1 MTRRVPSGTTLL
13 ELLVALPLIAL
24 LGGVAVLLLLQT
36 HRAVR
41 GSDGI
46 IAANRELRH
55 AVAVLSSDLRPLRG
69 PDLIAWSDTA
79 IEFNAVVGAGIVCE
93 GRGSLR
99 QLDLLPI
106 TDHDPARTTW
116 SSTPQLGDAV
126 NGWLSPG
133 ISGIPDPAQV
143 HVQRIT
149 TARACAASPLLQY
162 ASTPT
167 ALVQRILL
175 ADTLPRALLL
185 GSPIRVTR
193 RVRLATYQS
202 SDGLWYIGRTTWS
215 AGTWDVIQP
224 IAGPVLAPRAHGIRF
239 DVRDSLGTSVRPGGR
254 RPAQLHLELRAHR
267 RASGL
272 GRVGDPAVTDSVHV
286 DLSLRADRTGDSHAA
301 N

>member
-1 MTRRVPSGTTLL
+1 MKRRVPSGTTLL
-13 ELLVALPLIAL
+13 ELLVALPLMAL

-41 GSDGI
+41 ASDGI

-69 PDLIAWSDTA
+69 IDLIAWSDTA
-79 IEFNAVVGAGIVCE
+79 IEFNAMVGAGIVCE

-106 TDHDPARTTW
+106 TDHDPARTSW

-126 NGWLSPG
+126 TAWRSSG
-133 ISGIPDPAQV
+133 ISGIPEAVQV
-143 HVQRIT
+143 RVLRIT
-149 TARACAASPLLQY
+149 SARGCAASPLVQHSSLP
-162 ASTPT
+162 A

-185 GSPIRVTR
+185 GSPVRVTR
-193 RVRLATYQS
+193 RVRFATYQS
-202 SDGLWYIGRTTWS
+202 SDGLWYVGRTTWS
-215 AGTWDVIQP
+215 AGSWDVIQP
-224 IAGPVLAPRAHGIRF
+224 VAGPVLAPRARGIRF
-239 DVRDSLGTSVRPGGR
+239 DVRDSLGTSVRPGGP
-254 RPAQLHLELRAHR
+254 RPAQLHIELRALR
-267 RASGL
+267 RASGT
-272 GRVGDPAVTDSVHV
+272 GRAGDPVMTDSVRV
-286 DLSLRADRTGDSHAA
+286 DLSLRGDRSGDAHAA

>member
-46 IAANRELRH
+46 IAANHELRH

-69 PDLIAWSDTA
+69 TDLIAWSDTA
-79 IEFNAVVGAGIVCE
+79 IEFNAVIGAGIVCE

-99 QLDLLPI
+99 QLDLLPL
-106 TDHDPARTTW
+106 TGDDAARTSW
-116 SSTPQLGDAV
+116 SSPPQLGDAV
-126 NGWLSPG
+126 SAWLSPG
-133 ISGIPDPAQV
+133 ISGIPDPVQV
-143 HVQRIT
+143 RVLRIT
-149 TARACAASPLLQY
+149 SARACVASPLLQHS
-162 ASTPT
+162 STPA
-167 ALVQRILL
+167 ALTQRILL
-175 ADTLPRALLL
+175 ADALPRSLLL

-202 SDGLWYIGRTTWS
+202 SDGLWYIGRATWS

-224 IAGPVLAPRAHGIRF
+224 VAGPVLAPRARGLRF
-239 DVRDSLGTSVRPGGR
+239 DVRDSLGTSVRSGGA
-254 RPAQLHLELRAHR
+254 RPAQLHIELRAPR
-267 RASGL
+267 RASGA
-272 GRVGDPAVTDSVHV
+272 GRVGDPMVTDSVRV
-286 DLSLRADRTGDSHAA
+286 DVTLRADRSGDLHAA
-301 N
+301 K